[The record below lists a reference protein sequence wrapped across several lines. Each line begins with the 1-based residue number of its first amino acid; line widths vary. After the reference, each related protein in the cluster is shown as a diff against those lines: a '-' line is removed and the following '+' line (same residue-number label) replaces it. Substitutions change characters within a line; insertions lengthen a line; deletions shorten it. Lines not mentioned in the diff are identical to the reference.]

1 MSNALALAAVTA
13 VLKDLLNNG
22 LIGHDLASTVGAVTV
37 TAKPPDLITTGP
49 SEAAQLNLFMYQV
62 TENQGWRNVGLPA
75 RGADGQRLANP
86 PLPLNLH
93 YLLMAYGAAE
103 FQAEILL
110 GYAMHLLHE
119 NPVLGRDAIRTALAP
134 PAPVG
139 GGELPPAYQALSAA
153 DLADQVEMIKLSR
166 ESLSVE
172 DLSKLWTA
180 FGAKYRPTAA
190 YQASVVLIQG
200 TRSTH
205 SALPVRRRKAYAL
218 PFNQPVIDQVFAKVA
233 ADADPRITMASTL
246 VLTGRQLRGPI
257 TIVRLGDLELPPPPL
272 DVSETQISLP
282 LASLASLRAGVQGVQ
297 VVQKIPMGE
306 PETPHRGCESNV
318 AAFVLHPTITATASV
333 TARDV
338 VNSAT
343 LCSGSITV
351 DFAPK
356 VGRAQRVQLLL
367 NECDA
372 PDTRPSRAYSF
383 LAPKANGIIDPHQ
396 PDAASVDFSI
406 SGVQAGEYL
415 VRVQVD
421 GAESLLGH
429 TADGKYASPRVSV
442 T

>member
-1 MSNALALAAVTA
+1 MSNALAIAAVTA

-22 LIGHDLASTVGAVTV
+22 LIGHDLASAVGAVTV
-37 TAKPPDLITTGP
+37 TAKPPDLITTGV
-49 SEAAQLNLFMYQV
+49 SEAAQLNLFMYHA
-62 TENQGWRNVGLPA
+62 TENAGWRNVGLPA
-75 RGADGQRLANP
+75 MGVDGQRLANP

-139 GGELPPAYQALSAA
+139 GSELPPAYQALSAA
-153 DLADQVEMIKLSR
+153 DLADQVELIKLSP
-166 ESLSVE
+166 EALSVE

-200 TRSTH
+200 TRSTR
-205 SALPVRRRKAYAL
+205 SALPVRNRKFYAL
-218 PFNQPVIDQVFAKVA
+218 PFKQPMIDRVFADVVA
-233 ADADPRITMASTL
+233 DSDPRVTLASTL
-246 VLTGRQLRGPI
+246 VLAGRQLRGPV
-257 TIVRLGDLELPPPPL
+257 TLVRLGDLLVPPPPL
-272 DVSETQISLP
+272 DVSDTQIRLS
-282 LASLASLRAGVQGVQ
+282 LASLTSLRAGVQGVQ
-297 VVQKIPMGE
+297 VVQTIPMGE
-306 PETPHRGCESNV
+306 PETPHRGMESNV
-318 AAFVLHPTITATASV
+318 AAFVLHPTITATAGI

-338 VNSAT
+338 VDSVT
-343 LCSGSITV
+343 LCSGSLTV
-351 DFAPK
+351 GFAPK

-367 NECDA
+367 NEFDA
-372 PDTRPSRAYSF
+372 PETRPSRAYSF
-383 LAPKANGIIDPHQ
+383 PAPRDNGILDPDQ
-396 PDAASVDFSI
+396 PDTDSVAFAI
-406 SGVQAGEYL
+406 SRVQGGEYL

-429 TADGKYASPRVSV
+429 TADGKYASPRVSI